1 MFRILIAFLTLIM
14 LNGCM
19 QNNEARPNNGNDN
32 QSGTMMVRDSSIEQ
46 PKRKTNEEVAEHL
59 SEIAGS
65 IPNVNSATTVAL
77 GDYAI
82 VGIDVDADMERSDV
96 GSVKYSVAEAL
107 KSDPYGVNAVVVAD
121 PDTYARLQEIREDMN
136 DGKPISGILNEL
148 ADITGRLMPNVPLDI
163 VDQEPEEETE
173 SQKGKMDS
181 EDKQKLNKEQEKQ
194 SNYHK

>member
-1 MFRILIAFLTLIM
+1 MLKSLALLTL
-14 LNGCM
+14 
-19 QNNEARPNNGNDN
+19 
-32 QSGTMMVRDSSIEQ
+32 
-46 PKRKTNEEVAEHL
+46 
-59 SEIAGS
+59 
-65 IPNVNSATTVAL
+65 ATV
-77 GDYAI
+77 
-82 VGIDVDADMERSDV
+82 
-96 GSVKYSVAEAL
+96 
-107 KSDPYGVNAVVVAD
+107 
-121 PDTYARLQEIREDMN
+121 TYAAPMEDFVESMPDMN

>member
-1 MFRILIAFLTLIM
+1 
-14 LNGCM
+14 
-19 QNNEARPNNGNDN
+19 
-32 QSGTMMVRDSSIEQ
+32 
-46 PKRKTNEEVAEHL
+46 
-59 SEIAGS
+59 

-96 GSVKYSVAEAL
+96 GSVKYSVTEAL